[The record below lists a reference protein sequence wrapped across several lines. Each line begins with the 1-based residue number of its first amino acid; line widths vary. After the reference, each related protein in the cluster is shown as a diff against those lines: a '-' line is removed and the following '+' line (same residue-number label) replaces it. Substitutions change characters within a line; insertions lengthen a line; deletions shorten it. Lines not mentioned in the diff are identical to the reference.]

1 MPPPNHDSLPKGIP
15 KIKSQAS
22 TAQNL
27 ETLQSQSRQGRKKRL
42 SLNRLRVLHGRR
54 ISIKV
59 VNARAVGGLVL
70 VVSEF
75 SATGSGPTAGK
86 ILHGKSSHALA
97 RVDDTWLSAMH
108 SAINSAP
115 TPVTT

>member
-42 SLNRLRVLHGRR
+42 SLNRLRVLYGRLIYR
-54 ISIKV
+54 PLFLAKAFNGPFFGPHLSRDIFQ
-59 VNARAVGGLVL
+59 AA
-70 VVSEF
+70 SEICC
-75 SATGSGPTAGK
+75 A
-86 ILHGKSSHALA
+86 AL
-97 RVDDTWLSAMH
+97 
-108 SAINSAP
+108 
-115 TPVTT
+115 